1 MGPFGMAA
9 IGTTPIE
16 DRVWI
21 VTGANSGIGKA
32 TALGLARLG
41 GTVVMACRN
50 ADRGEAAQ
58 REVVQESKNPKVTLM
73 IVDLASQ
80 ASIQSFADEFNQDYK
95 RLDALVNNAGVFTW
109 DRTTTVDGLETMF
122 AVNYLSGFLLSH
134 LVLDKLVASS
144 PSRIVNVTSTAARR
158 ASIDFDDLQ
167 GERKFRGYR
176 AYGRSKLAQL
186 LFTTEFARR
195 LEGTGVT
202 VNACHPGVIRTNLG
216 AKDAPAIFRF
226 VRIFFSGP
234 AKGALTPVYLA
245 ASPAA
250 SSLTGQYFMDR
261 RVHAMPAEARDRE
274 AAARLYEASLKL
286 VGLQE

>member
-1 MGPFGMAA
+1 MAA

-50 ADRGEAAQ
+50 ADRGGEAQ
-58 REVVQESKNPKVTLM
+58 REVVADSKNPKVTLM

-109 DRTTTVDGLETMF
+109 DRSVTPDGLERQF

-134 LVLDKLVASS
+134 LLLDKLTASA

-167 GERKFRGYR
+167 GERKYRGYI
-176 AYGRSKLAQL
+176 AYGQSKLAQL
-186 LFTTEFARR
+186 LFTVEFARR

-202 VNACHPGVIRTNLG
+202 VNACHPGVIKTNLG
-216 AKDAPAIFRF
+216 AEGAPAVFRF
-226 VRIFFSGP
+226 VRIFFKSP
-234 AKGALTPVYLA
+234 EKGALTPVYLA

-250 SSLTGQYFMDR
+250 ASLTGQYFRDR
-261 RVHAMPAEARDRE
+261 RVRAMPSEAQDRE
-274 AAARLYEASLKL
+274 AARRLYDESLKL
-286 VGLQE
+286 AGLRE